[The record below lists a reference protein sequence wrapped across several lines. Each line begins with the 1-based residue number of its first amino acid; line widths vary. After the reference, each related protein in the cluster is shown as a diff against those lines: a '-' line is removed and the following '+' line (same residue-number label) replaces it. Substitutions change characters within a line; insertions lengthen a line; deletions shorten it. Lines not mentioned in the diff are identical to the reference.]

1 MKNLSNIIITLYTL
15 YSEPDPDPGSL
26 EKTDPLPKFTIMVK
40 NSFLV
45 NLRVLISN
53 MTIIFSKF
61 QSKDTQIRQFSSQ
74 IYFFQHE
81 TLLF

>member
-15 YSEPDPDPGSL
+15 YSELDPDPGSL
-26 EKTDPLPKFTIMVK
+26 EKTDPLPKFIIMAK

-61 QSKDTQIRQFSSQ
+61 HSKDTQGADLKYGNKLIKFWPKS
-74 IYFFQHE
+74 I
-81 TLLF
+81 